1 MLSSIERVSH
11 TSIQRDAAL
20 VYGGPDETRRVEQR
34 SAAICASGV
43 RSVCGVVLNSSSCG
57 HMQGQRHKAHVDRAA
72 EETRRLVRKAKKQFY
87 HVDLDTSG
95 DLSFEEFVLTLPTQ
109 FVSQRSRDELKQ
121 LFDLV
126 DVDGNGRVSKQE
138 FFLSTLSQSAKMT
151 GSGLDA
157 VFRKYEKALDH
168 SSRQHGGGGLDTM
181 DVLEFRCLCDDM
193 GFLDIA
199 DSLAAELPKDG
210 HGHILIQRFMDM
222 IRNRTSASADMSE
235 LMKSFLVALSVEAHH
250 PVCTGSGRAL
260 RIDTTGFSF
269 TGRDPEEAR
278 LNLEKMLEKQ
288 PLSLT
293 TILRTSCERS
303 TISIMEFVTTFE
315 TTLGFQ
321 GPKFVVHEIYD
332 QIDADQSGRV
342 AMEEVSAWL
351 RGEMSEVAKRRNA
364 MMSMTFKDLEKA
376 RASAEAAF
384 EDASCRGSCVRQPP
398 TDAEKRWGAESFRAQ
413 IRRLLLERGL
423 DASDWVRAW
432 DAEGDDRLAKRE
444 FLRNMEHFVGDG
456 QLWHT
461 HMKAVAQEAFDQI
474 DTDRGGV
481 ISLSELK
488 HWLGDTRMVTIG
500 AAGELEMVKFD
511 VANPLAPQLREA
523 LQRNAVRV
531 IDLFRAWDANGDGKI
546 SRHEFHRAMPLLG
559 VELPPKVIDDLF
571 DNYDPD
577 KSGWMEFVELKK
589 MLKPTPPSALKKW
602 ATSRS
607 CEAASAPAAASS
619 APAVASALATFS
631 AAGALSSPRSER
643 PSSARS
649 AVYPKF
655 FGDQR
660 IAPIVP
666 MYAPEAFSTA
676 TPTAAS
682 TAAHPELGGTLE
694 TAPPRARS
702 RSARHAPPTLLDARP
717 SRRSQPRLATSAER
731 APGAHHGAPFQH
743 LSARANGK
751 ALPSALEQ
759 GVRSSADPVVSAVVS
774 APFRGGAFVGALG
787 NAPVLGLLC
796 RCRPLALS
804 ADAAAPGAIAAASAE
819 AAAMSNGRWRAN
831 GRTHTRPSMH
841 PSRSPRAQITRD
853 LGLASSRDTRR
864 ADETAYHGPAAAEPM
879 TTARPARVARV
890 ASSASDSWPNR
901 MAVRCLTSHTTVGR
915 GGVPTAH
922 WANLPGDSGLKP
934 WIGVGAASPR

>member
-1 MLSSIERVSH
+1 MLNK
-11 TSIQRDAAL
+11 TNM
-20 VYGGPDETRRVEQR
+20 YRRV
-34 SAAICASGV
+34 
-43 RSVCGVVLNSSSCG
+43 VLVEISETFYI
-57 HMQGQRHKAHVDRAA
+57 QGRMLGTRHKAHVDRAA
-72 EETRRLVRKAKKQFY
+72 DETRSLVRKAKKQFY
-87 HVDLDTSG
+87 HVDLDASG

-126 DVDGNGRVSKQE
+126 DIDGDGRVSKQE
-138 FFLSTLSQSAKMT
+138 FFLSTLSLSAKMT

-157 VFRKYEKALDH
+157 VFRKYDRALDH
-168 SSRQHGGGGLDTM
+168 SSRQHGGGLDTM

-193 GFLDIA
+193 GFLEIA
-199 DSLAAELPKDG
+199 DSLATELPKDG
-210 HGHILIQRFMDM
+210 HGHILIHRFMDM

-303 TISIMEFVTTFE
+303 TISIMEFVHAFE

-321 GPKFVVHEIYD
+321 GPKFVVYEIYD

-351 RGEMSEVAKRRNA
+351 RGEMSAVAKRRNA

-384 EDASCRGSCVRQPP
+384 EDASCRGSCERQPP
-398 TDAEKRWGAESFRAQ
+398 KEAEKHWDAESFRAQ
-413 IRRLLLERGL
+413 IRQLLLERGL

-432 DAEGDDRLAKRE
+432 DAEGDDRLTKRE

-461 HMKAVAQEAFDQI
+461 HMKAVAQVAFDQI

-488 HWLGDTRMVTIG
+488 HWLGDRRVVTIG
-500 AAGELEMVKFD
+500 AAGELELVKFD

-523 LQRNAVRV
+523 LQRNAMRV

-546 SRHEFHRAMPLLG
+546 SRPEFHRAMPLLG
-559 VELPPKVIDDLF
+559 VELPAKVIDDLF
-571 DNYDPD
+571 DDYDPD

-589 MLKPTPPSALKKW
+589 MLKPMLKPTPPSALQKR

-607 CEAASAPAAASS
+607 REAASAPAAASTPAAAS
-619 APAVASALATFS
+619 APAAASTPAAASALATFS
-631 AAGALSSPRSER
+631 TAGALSSPRSER
-643 PSSARS
+643 PSSVRSARRS

-682 TAAHPELGGTLE
+682 PAAHPELGGTLE
-694 TAPPRARS
+694 TAPPRARPQ
-702 RSARHAPPTLLDARP
+702 SARHTPPRLLDARP
-717 SRRSQPRLATSAER
+717 PRRSQPRLATSAGR

-751 ALPSALEQ
+751 ASPSALER
-759 GVRSSADPVVSAVVS
+759 GVRSSADLAVSADEG
-774 APFRGGAFVGALG
+774 APFKGAFVGAFG

-796 RCRPLALS
+796 RCRPHVLS

-853 LGLASSRDTRR
+853 LGLASPRDTRR

-879 TTARPARVARV
+879 ATARPARVARV

-922 WANLPGDSGLKP
+922 WANLPGNAGLKP